1 MTNEELVYLYQ
12 QGNKNALEE
21 IIENNKGIVFKLVNK
36 FNIDY
41 NHTIEKEDL
50 EQEGYIGLVI
60 AAEKYDF
67 NNDKKASFITYS
79 INWIYQRIYRFVC
92 GATTKDLGNTK
103 FNKSCISLNT
113 PIDEE
118 GETEILDYVEGVDY
132 SFENVEEKIYNE
144 QLHQELER
152 VMNETLTLRER
163 EAIKF
168 SYGWNNINPM
178 TLKEIGDIFN
188 VSQERIR
195 QIKQKG
201 FRKLRT
207 SKWVKMNRQRFI
219 EEGYI
224 EDPNKFFKH
233 CISSRW

>member
-21 IIENNKGIVFKLVNK
+21 LIENNKGIVFKLVNK

-67 NNDKKASFITYS
+67 NNDNKASFITYA

-118 GETEILDYVEGVDY
+118 GETEILDYVE
-132 SFENVEEKIYNE
+132 
-144 QLHQELER
+144 
-152 VMNETLTLRER
+152 
-163 EAIKF
+163 
-168 SYGWNNINPM
+168 
-178 TLKEIGDIFN
+178 
-188 VSQERIR
+188 
-195 QIKQKG
+195 
-201 FRKLRT
+201 
-207 SKWVKMNRQRFI
+207 
-219 EEGYI
+219 
-224 EDPNKFFKH
+224 
-233 CISSRW
+233 